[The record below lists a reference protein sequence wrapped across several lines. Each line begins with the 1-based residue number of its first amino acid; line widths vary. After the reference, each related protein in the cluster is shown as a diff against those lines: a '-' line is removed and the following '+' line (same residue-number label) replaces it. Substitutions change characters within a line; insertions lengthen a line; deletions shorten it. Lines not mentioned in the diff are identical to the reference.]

1 MKDEVIISQGKRSLW
16 HNSIAAFLYTVVI
29 GCILLFFFG
38 LEFSFDRK
46 YVIRQMDYLQL
57 GSLALFAAFYYS
69 VIQAYY
75 FDFKNNLFKHERS
88 FLWFKLGKWN
98 PLPELEYISVFQKE
112 EGVFEI
118 NLWYVG
124 NKHFKIYHMFD
135 EQEAMETGKQLATS
149 LRIDLLDATVAN
161 DSKWVEL

>member
-16 HNSIAAFLYTVVI
+16 HNIIAAFFYALGIIAVYF
-29 GCILLFFFG
+29 FFFG
-38 LEFSFDRK
+38 FESSIPILGRKFDAFELILYSF
-46 YVIRQMDYLQL
+46 VI
-57 GSLALFAAFYYS
+57 AFYFS
-69 VIQAYY
+69 VVKSYH
-75 FDFKNNLFKHERS
+75 FDFTNNLYKKQQA

-112 EGVFEI
+112 EGVYEI
-118 NLWYVG
+118 NLWYIG

-135 EQEAMETGKQLATS
+135 EAEAMKVGKQLAIS

-161 DSKWVEL
+161 DSKWIEL

>member
-1 MKDEVIISQGKRSLW
+1 MDLIQ
-16 HNSIAAFLYTVVI
+16 IASVA
-29 GCILLFFFG
+29 LL
-38 LEFSFDRK
+38 
-46 YVIRQMDYLQL
+46 
-57 GSLALFAAFYYS
+57 AAFYYS
-69 VIQAYY
+69 VIQTYY
-75 FDFKNNLFKHERS
+75 FDFKNNLYKHERA

-118 NLWYVG
+118 NLWYIG

-135 EQEAMETGKQLATS
+135 EEEAMETGKQLAKS